1 MAKSTLFLCYCLNNY
16 IKLFYT
22 FVITQVCNYTHGVN

>member
-1 MAKSTLFLCYCLNNY
+1 LCYCLNNY

-22 FVITQVCNYTHGVN
+22 FVNTQVYNYMHEVN

>member
-1 MAKSTLFLCYCLNNY
+1 MAESTLFLCYCLNNY

-22 FVITQVCNYTHGVN
+22 FVNTQVYNYMHGVN